1 MNYCLN
7 PHCQQPENTDL
18 EKYCVNC
25 GHKLVLH
32 DRYQIIQPIG
42 AGNFGRTFLAID
54 RERCDSHCVIKQ
66 FHPQTIHQ
74 VNYEKA
80 AELFARE
87 AEQLCAL
94 GNHPQIPALLA
105 YFSEDEQLYL
115 IQQLIPGSN
124 LRLILEQVG
133 AFSEVLI
140 WQLLINL
147 LPVLAYIHEHQII
160 HRDIKPEN
168 IILCQ
173 GKSSQSF
180 TGKISCRL
188 SKKTPKITAK
198 FLLQLV
204 KNYQKNLNNSDHQQ
218 PHFILID
225 FGVAKNISHLLD
237 PKKATMTGTLGYAP
251 IEQLRGGIVSP
262 ASDIYSLGMTCIN
275 LLTNLLPE
283 DLFDSLTGDLIW
295 EQRLTEQGR
304 TISDKLARILDK
316 MLEDLVKHRYH
327 TVDEIW
333 QDIFDFENCEN
344 FENTNNAHS
353 STSAN
358 KNLDI
363 ILEEGLTEILSNVPG
378 NNYSKNQ
385 LSQKFYKSRQWQKS
399 HNTQITH
406 TVIYQVFRALSNLHH
421 INHNS
426 NHQNNHQ
433 PHHHNN
439 LIPVKNSP
447 RLIQKSRCIH
457 IIEAHS
463 ALINSLDIGPQGLL
477 LVSGSDDKTIKLW
490 NVKTGQLLHRFTGH
504 QGEVGTVA
512 ISPDGR
518 RLISGSSDRTI
529 MAWNME
535 QKSLCETF
543 YSHAGSPYSHSQGGI
558 NTVAFSPDGKII
570 SSGGGDRTIKIWN
583 PRNGQLLYQVSEHL
597 ETVLC
602 VNYANR
608 YHNIFSSIVKSLH
621 YEYQPL
627 IFASG
632 AADGLI
638 KIWRFGSLESL
649 STLQAHSQ
657 AVHAIDFHPQE
668 NFIAS
673 GGGDRTIKLWR
684 LDNGK
689 LIRNFTAHQDA
700 VLSVKISPDGQLLAS
715 GSQDGTVK
723 IWHLNSGELLE
734 SLTGTF
740 PVVFAPDGQT
750 LITGGEIGKILVWQL
765 PVYSAG

>member
-18 EKYCVNC
+18 EKYCVHC

-32 DRYQIIQPIG
+32 DRYQIMKPIG

-94 GNHPQIPALLA
+94 GDHPQIPALLA
-105 YFSEDEQLYL
+105 YFSEDAQLYL
-115 IQQLIPGSN
+115 IQQLIPGEN
-124 LRLILEQVG
+124 LRQVLEEVG

-173 GKSSQSF
+173 GQSSQSLP
-180 TGKISCRL
+180 GKTSFRFSQKI
-188 SKKTPKITAK
+188 PKITAK

-237 PKKATMTGTLGYAP
+237 PQKATMTGTLGYAP
-251 IEQLRGGIVSP
+251 IEQLRGGMVSP
-262 ASDIYSLGMTCIN
+262 ASDIYSLGMTCLN

-295 EQRLTEQGR
+295 RQRLAEQGKV
-304 TISDKLARILDK
+304 ISDKLAKILDK
-316 MLEDLVKHRYH
+316 MLEDLVKYRYH

-333 QDIFDFENCEN
+333 QDIFDFD
-344 FENTNNAHS
+344 HS
-353 STSAN
+353 NS
-358 KNLDI
+358 
-363 ILEEGLTEILSNVPG
+363 
-378 NNYSKNQ
+378 Q
-385 LSQKFYKSRQWQKS
+385 LSQKIYKSRQGQWHKS
-399 HNTQITH
+399 HESSINH
-406 TVIYQVFRALSNLHH
+406 TVVHQVFRALSNLHH
-421 INHNS
+421 INHSVDHNS
-426 NHQNNHQ
+426 HQ
-433 PHHHNN
+433 PHHHQTN
-439 LIPVKNSP
+439 LIPVKNPP
-447 RLIQKSRCIH
+447 RFRQKSRCIH

-490 NVKTGQLLHRFTGH
+490 NVQTGQLLHRFTGH

-518 RLISGSSDRTI
+518 RLVSGSSDRTI

-543 YSHAGSPYSHSQGGI
+543 YSHAGSPYSHNQGGI

-621 YEYQPL
+621 YEYRPL

-638 KIWRFGSLESL
+638 KIWRFGSLQSL
-649 STLQAHSQ
+649 STLKGHSQ
-657 AVHAIDFHPQE
+657 AVHTIDFHPQE

-673 GGGDRTIKLWR
+673 GGSDRTIKLWR

-689 LIRNFTAHQDA
+689 LMRNFVAHQDA

-734 SLTGTF
+734 SLAGTF

-765 PVYSAG
+765 PVYGAG